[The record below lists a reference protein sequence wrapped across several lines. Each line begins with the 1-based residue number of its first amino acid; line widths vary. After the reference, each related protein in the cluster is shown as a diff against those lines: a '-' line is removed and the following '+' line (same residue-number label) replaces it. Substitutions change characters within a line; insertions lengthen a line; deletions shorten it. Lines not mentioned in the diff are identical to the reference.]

1 MTGVG
6 NAHCAAAEGLRKV
19 GAGRTAIWIAAA
31 LLGLAFPVQA
41 DEAAIRAALEP
52 RLGRIDA
59 VAKTAIPGV
68 WEVVTGAKVQY
79 ADELG
84 KFVFEGPLR
93 DAATGRDLTAERQ
106 FALLPL
112 HLALKQTR
120 GSGRHVLVSFEDPNC
135 GYCKKLAKELAKI
148 PDLKL
153 YTFVYPILG
162 ADSEEKA
169 RNIWCAANPMAAWNA
184 QMLEGKA
191 PPAARTG
198 CDQAGLLK
206 VIQTGRQ
213 LGIRGTPYLFLEG
226 GEPLRGFLDAQRL
239 EQRFKERGQPSTQPP
254 GARPR
259 T

>member
-1 MTGVG
+1 M
-6 NAHCAAAEGLRKV
+6 KV
-19 GAGRTAIWIAAA
+19 GAGTTAIWMATA
-31 LLGLAFPVQA
+31 LLSAAPAQA

-52 RLGRIDA
+52 RLGRIDT
-59 VAKTAIPGV
+59 VSKSPVPGV

-93 DAATGRDLTAERQ
+93 EAGSGRDLTAERQ
-106 FALLPL
+106 FGLLPL

-120 GSGRHVLVSFEDPNC
+120 GTGKNVLVSFEDPNC
-135 GYCKKLAKELAKI
+135 GYCKKLAKELAKL
-148 PDLKL
+148 PDLTL

-169 RNIWCAANPMAAWNA
+169 RNIWCAANPVAAWNA
-184 QMLEGKA
+184 QMLDGKA
-191 PPAARTG
+191 PPAARAD

-206 VIQTGRQ
+206 TVQTGRQ

-226 GEPLRGFLDAQRL
+226 GEPLRGYLDAPRL
-239 EQRFKERGQPSTQPP
+239 EQKFKERSQASGQPP

-259 T
+259 G